1 MIEKKEF
8 DLKEANME
16 VKNLTEKWN
25 ELYKVGDV
33 FVNDKKTIEEQISK
47 IEAAAISS
55 EDKKELLKELQNSL
69 KVLEEQYKKEVITNQ
84 EKIKGEL
91 DKKVAEIGEAED
103 DWMEQAANV
112 EALAM
117 EKATDVNF
125 TNAHSKAQ
133 EKIETLKKL
142 REHILERKEDFTSDG
157 DAQSSKVKVLKKTL

>member
-84 EKIKGEL
+84 EKIK
-91 DKKVAEIGEAED
+91 K
-103 DWMEQAANV
+103 
-112 EALAM
+112 
-117 EKATDVNF
+117 
-125 TNAHSKAQ
+125 
-133 EKIETLKKL
+133 
-142 REHILERKEDFTSDG
+142 
-157 DAQSSKVKVLKKTL
+157 